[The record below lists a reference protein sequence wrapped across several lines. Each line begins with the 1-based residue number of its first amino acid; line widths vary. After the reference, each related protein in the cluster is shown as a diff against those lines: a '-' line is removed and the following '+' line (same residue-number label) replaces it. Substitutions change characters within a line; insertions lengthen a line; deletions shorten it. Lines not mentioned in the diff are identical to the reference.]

1 MCNFASLSDRNVTNH
16 DNTSRVKKNTLAFF
30 TSLFTVRLHYY
41 MLEPELAGYVYMF
54 PSVLMALWIVLCKAL
69 INRDGHS
76 SVSTTGADAGFF

>member
-1 MCNFASLSDRNVTNH
+1 
-16 DNTSRVKKNTLAFF
+16 
-30 TSLFTVRLHYY
+30 